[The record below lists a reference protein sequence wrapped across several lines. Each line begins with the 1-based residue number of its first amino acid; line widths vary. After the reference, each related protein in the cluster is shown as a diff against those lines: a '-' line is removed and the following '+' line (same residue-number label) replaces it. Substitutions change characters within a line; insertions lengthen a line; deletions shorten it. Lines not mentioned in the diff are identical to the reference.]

1 MSIYRTW
8 EFRGSHKDGSFLTRK
23 EVEALISFDEFDL
36 EILKWEEGELFGWGM
51 TESIGAYDRIEN
63 AIREFKMINPDV
75 TLIVI
80 AQYESEP
87 CPNAFFS
94 RSGETA
100 VHTLSS
106 RLTYYDDETG
116 EEVEI

>member
-36 EILKWEEGELFGWGM
+36 ENLKWEEGELFGWGT
-51 TESIGAYDRIEN
+51 TESIGAYDRIEE
-63 AIREFKMINPDV
+63 ALKRFKVQYPEFQL
-75 TLIVI
+75 TVI
-80 AQYESEP
+80 CQCDSQP
-87 CPNAFFS
+87 CPDAFFS
-94 RSGETA
+94 RSGETE

-106 RLTYYDDETG
+106 RLIYYDDETG